1 MKNEINNEIAE
12 LSLIEIIEFL
22 IPLIYISTLVV
33 ALYGPNST
41 ILGNY
46 GNGYWSFKPI
56 TNVEKFLLAAAKM
69 FLIDFL
75 SAVIGGVLL
84 WYYCSINFLR
94 EVCRRIQCFWL
105 LLTALLMATVNGVS

>member
-1 MKNEINNEIAE
+1 MKHKINNEIAE
-12 LSLIEIIEFL
+12 LSLVEIIEFL

-46 GNGYWSFKPI
+46 GNGYWSFEAI
-56 TNVEKFLLAAAKM
+56 ANVEKFLLAAIKM

-75 SAVIGGVLL
+75 SAVIGGILL

-94 EVCRRIQCFWL
+94 EVCRQIQCFWL
-105 LLTALLMATVNGVS
+105 LIAALLMATVNMVS

>member
-1 MKNEINNEIAE
+1 MKHKINDEIGE
-12 LSLIEIIEFL
+12 LSLVEIIEFL

-46 GNGYWSFKPI
+46 GNGYWSFKAI
-56 TNVEKFLLAAAKM
+56 TSVEKFLLAATKM

-75 SAVIGGVLL
+75 SAVIGGILL

-94 EVCRRIQCFWL
+94 EVCRQIQCFWL
-105 LLTALLMATVNGVS
+105 LIAALLMATVNMVS